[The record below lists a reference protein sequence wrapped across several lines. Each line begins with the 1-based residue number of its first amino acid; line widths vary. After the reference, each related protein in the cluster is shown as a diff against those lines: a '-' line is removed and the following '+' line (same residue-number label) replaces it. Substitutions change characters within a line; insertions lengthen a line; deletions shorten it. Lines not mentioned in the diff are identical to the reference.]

1 MRDGTTRSDDVICSV
16 VSTERGQ
23 GLAKELGSLFVET
36 SAKSGANIDSIF
48 SLLLP
53 SLQREPPHLLDDRQ
67 KCKEQR
73 GVLTTI
79 DIRVNVDIPE
89 KNNSTSCLCFT
100 VC

>member
-23 GLAKELGSLFVET
+23 GLAKDLGSLFVET

-73 GVLTTI
+73 GVLTII
-79 DIRVNVDIPE
+79 DIRVNGDIPE
-89 KNNSTSCLCFT
+89 QNNSTSCLCFT